1 MAQSEP
7 SIAIRNSFSASL
19 PQLYPAED
27 RIINEATP
35 LLSVELSMSDP
46 DIKTREELIDEGD
59 KVFNNITIMMTTLW
73 RKQRT

>member
-1 MAQSEP
+1 
-7 SIAIRNSFSASL
+7 
-19 PQLYPAED
+19 
-27 RIINEATP
+27 
-35 LLSVELSMSDP
+35 MSDP